1 MKLVVLRVRPRAEKK
16 IRYLCKQYKI
26 ICYIPTYF
34 KSKKYQ
40 RRTVTSEFPLF
51 PGYVFVSLTDD
62 LKRNKLLASGLIS
75 SILSVPNQRE
85 LIRQLRAIK
94 KVLNSEPDLLNVVKY
109 KVGDEV
115 TIIHGSLQGTHGV
128 VERIDRKRSKV
139 FLNIDII
146 GQAVVIEVDNDNIE
160 NTD

>member
-16 IRYLCKQYKI
+16 VRYLCQQYKI
-26 ICYIPTYF
+26 ICYIPTYL
-34 KSKKYQ
+34 KSRKYQ

-62 LKRNKLLASGLIS
+62 LKQKKLLASGLVF

-85 LIRQLRAIK
+85 LISQLQAIK
-94 KVLNSEPDLLNVVKY
+94 RVLNADPKSLSVVEH

-115 TIIHGSLQGTHGV
+115 AIAHGSLQGTHGII
-128 VERIDRKRSKV
+128 ERIDGKHSKV

-146 GQAVVIEVDNDNIE
+146 GQTVVIEVDNDSVE
-160 NTD
+160 TV